1 MSVIP
6 SAEMNGCQKAVLGMV
21 GTLTEVQLAD
31 EAREVVML
39 EYSRYNLLRK
49 NLHVFNNKGITPFRP
64 AAYVKLH
71 MSRVD
76 NDEILGVK

>member
-1 MSVIP
+1 M
-6 SAEMNGCQKAVLGMV
+6 AE
-21 GTLTEVQLAD
+21 TLTEVQLAD

-39 EYSRYNLLRK
+39 KYSRYNLLRK

-71 MSRVD
+71 MSRAD